1 MIELRDYQIDAIER
15 CRREVGRGRRRIILV
30 APTGSGKT
38 VIASAIVAGAAE
50 KGKRGLFLAH
60 RRELVTQASRKL
72 FDAGIDAGI
81 VLPGFTPRPEQL
93 IQVASIQSLTARA
106 IRSATMDLPDADL
119 IVVDEAHHA
128 RAETYRAILKQ
139 YPDAVVLGLSATPAR
154 ADGRGL
160 GATFD
165 CIVECPSVGALT
177 GAGHLVRARVFAPPA
192 PDLSGVKIRAGDYVE
207 AQLAERMDKPTLIGD
222 VVTHWLRHAERRRT
236 VVFATSIS
244 HSVHIRDEFAGAGV
258 AAEHLDGSTPIDERD
273 DILARLTSGAIDVVT
288 NCAVL
293 TEGWD
298 CPAVGCVVLARPTK
312 SLGLYRQMCGRI
324 LRPYPGK
331 ADAIILDHAGSTWAH
346 GFIDDDIAWSLRD
359 DRRAENKAHA
369 SRGAHKAGAL
379 VSCPECDA
387 ARFQGQP
394 CPACGWRPR
403 PGAEPIEVID
413 GDLAQ
418 IERKGIKHKIWSVA
432 ERRRFHS
439 QLVYIA
445 KERGYQDGWHKH
457 KYFEKFGQ
465 WPRGYVEPVPPDPE
479 VRSWVTSRQ
488 IAYAKAMQKASAA

>member
-1 MIELRDYQIDAIER
+1 MIELRDYQLDAIER
-15 CRREVGRGRRRIILV
+15 CRREVARGRKRVILL
-30 APTGSGKT
+30 AATGAEKPSSPRKS
-38 VIASAIVAGAAE
+38 SAALSE
-50 KGKRGLFLAH
+50 KGKHVLFLAH
-60 RRELVTQASRKL
+60 RRELVTQAARKL

-93 IQVASIQSLTARA
+93 VQVASIQSLTARA
-106 IRSATMDLPDADL
+106 IRTATMDMPPADL
-119 IVVDEAHHA
+119 IVVDECHHA
-128 RAETYRAILKQ
+128 TAATYRAILAA
-139 YPDAVVLGLSATPAR
+139 YPGAVVLGLSATPAR

-160 GATFD
+160 GTAFD
-165 CIVECPSVGALT
+165 CIVECPSVADLT
-177 GAGHLVRARVFAPPA
+177 RMQFLVPTRVFAPAP
-192 PDLSGVKIRAGDYVE
+192 PDLEGVKVARGDYVE
-207 AQLAERMDKPTLIGD
+207 AQLAERMDKPALIGD

-244 HSVHIRDEFAGAGV
+244 HSVHIRDEFARAGI

-324 LRPYPGK
+324 LRPHPGK

-379 VSCPECDA
+379 VSCPECERSAFPGSAMSCMRLASPSRCRAHRSHRWRSCPDRAQGDQAQGLEPGREATVPLPAGLHRRRAWLSGRLAQAQILREIRPVA
-387 ARFQGQP
+387 AWLRRAGT
-394 CPACGWRPR
+394 ARPR
-403 PGAEPIEVID
+403 GTVV
-413 GDLAQ
+413 GQ
-418 IERKGIKHKIWSVA
+418 VA
-432 ERRRFHS
+432 
-439 QLVYIA
+439 
-445 KERGYQDGWHKH
+445 
-457 KYFEKFGQ
+457 
-465 WPRGYVEPVPPDPE
+465 PDCL
-479 VRSWVTSRQ
+479 R
-488 IAYAKAMQKASAA
+488 